1 MIKSHVISYWENKLR
16 GEAAPLLS
24 LSYFHP
30 SFMSLV
36 KPHPIWTTVGSNPFE
51 VTKAIQQARFLSGR
65 YRSES
70 LASHWS
76 TNTNGYCLA
85 PTCNTTVETIE
96 HILTEC
102 ASYRETMR
110 NLCNLWLSVSNPHVL
125 ILVLDALCNGIFH
138 AILARLL
145 SSASCH
151 TSNSET
157 WLKHFGET
165 LLPY

>member
-1 MIKSHVISYWENKLR
+1 MVARLDEDPLAVHARHIFCQGKPSSKSWFLQIRDICLLYNLKHPLELLENPPTKETYRRMIKAHVVSYWKNKLR

-76 TNTNGYCLA
+76 NNANGFCLA
-85 PTCNTTVETIE
+85 PTCNNAVD
-96 HILTEC
+96 
-102 ASYRETMR
+102 YRTYPNR
-110 NLCNLWLSVSNPHVL
+110 V
-125 ILVLDALCNGIFH
+125 
-138 AILARLL
+138 
-145 SSASCH
+145 
-151 TSNSET
+151 
-157 WLKHFGET
+157 
-165 LLPY
+165 